1 MNPLGVAGWRVRTK
15 IGAGMGTG
23 EPIMHEIHSI
33 ATVLG
38 KLDEMGG

>member
-1 MNPLGVAGWRVRTK
+1 MNPLGVAGEDKDGR
-15 IGAGMGTG
+15 GMGTG